1 MSISHG
7 QKFVNHYSGF
17 YLFETCFGLITTL
30 EKLGSSGWAD
40 HGAVRDVSGDWSGEM
55 LMTGEA
61 TELGGWFPATKR
73 TLSISL
79 SSFAQPPA
87 SYGVDNHLFL
97 LGHSLFLM
105 TLDFHSIFFPPL
117 LLVPCLLKILNFGCQ
132 GSDLGF
138 LFLFVNHLNLYL
150 RL

>member
-1 MSISHG
+1 M
-7 QKFVNHYSGF
+7 N
-17 YLFETCFGLITTL
+17 GLSFTHTVLAFRLTTL
-30 EKLGSSGWAD
+30 WNVL
-40 HGAVRDVSGDWSGEM
+40 WSV
-55 LMTGEA
+55 TRF
-61 TELGGWFPATKR
+61 TCWSY
-73 TLSISL
+73 LSISL
-79 SSFAQPPA
+79 YSFAQPPA

-97 LGHSLFLM
+97 LGHPLFLM